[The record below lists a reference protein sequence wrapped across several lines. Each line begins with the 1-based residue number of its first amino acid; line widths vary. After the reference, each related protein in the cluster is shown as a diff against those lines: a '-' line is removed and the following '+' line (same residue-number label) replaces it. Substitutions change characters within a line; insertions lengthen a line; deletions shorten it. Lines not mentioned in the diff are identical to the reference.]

1 MVQTHRR
8 TVPTHVLFSQNVF
21 SLHSSEHKKAP
32 TRCFWNKEKKKK
44 IRKKWKNKKALRGF
58 LVCVISVQIIHREEM
73 VFQDDYPQL
82 HANGITF

>member
-1 MVQTHRR
+1 M
-8 TVPTHVLFSQNVF
+8 LLKSG
-21 SLHSSEHKKAP
+21 
-32 TRCFWNKEKKKK
+32 KEEKDQ
-44 IRKKWKNKKALRGF
+44 KKWKNKKALGRF